1 MYRVYNGNVNTSG
14 LKNRTKA
21 INYEKNLNKLIGR
34 SDSVLKIL
42 EKSHG
47 ILKGQLKISAVA
59 WQRKI
64 RKEWEVRLRKQY
76 RIGSKKSA

>member
-1 MYRVYNGNVNTSG
+1 MSDLT
-14 LKNRTKA
+14 LKNKIKTV
-21 INYEKNLNKLIGR
+21 NYEKNLQKLIGR

-47 ILKGQLKISAVA
+47 ILKGKLKISPVA

-64 RKEWEVRLRKQY
+64 RKEWDSRLKRQY
-76 RIGSKKSA
+76 KIGSKKSV